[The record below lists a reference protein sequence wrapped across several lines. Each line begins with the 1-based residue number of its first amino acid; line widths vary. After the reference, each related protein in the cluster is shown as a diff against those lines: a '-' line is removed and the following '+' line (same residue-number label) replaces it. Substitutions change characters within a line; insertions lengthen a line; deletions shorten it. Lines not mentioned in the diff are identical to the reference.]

1 MLPQAIFKLRC
12 LLRVDVERKV
22 EQQQHP
28 LRGFGST
35 VIPRHASSCRP
46 CGCAPS
52 DPVHLQHHARWRWPL
67 SLRIVAA
74 ADQQPEARLRNL
86 GGRNADLVASVG
98 YAVSVER
105 DAARLGR
112 ELLDQMRLA
121 EVGIDEERVG
131 FDVTTTEATKDHL
144 PFSAV

>member
-1 MLPQAIFKLRC
+1 MLQAVDPAGVRQVTLFIFSITLVGVGHR
-12 LLRVDVERKV
+12 LDE
-22 EQQQHP
+22 
-28 LRGFGST
+28 
-35 VIPRHASSCRP
+35 
-46 CGCAPS
+46 
-52 DPVHLQHHARWRWPL
+52 L

-86 GGRNADLVASVG
+86 GGRNADLVLSVG